1 MSTTITQTKIE
12 KMKREAK
19 EMRKRDGVPHRQA
32 LDKVA
37 QQHGYAHWHQV
48 ADQFKGGA
56 NGR

>member
-1 MSTTITQTKIE
+1 MTITQTNIE

-19 EMRKRDGVPHRQA
+19 EMCKRNGTPHHQA

-37 QQHGYAHWHQV
+37 QQHGFAHWHQV
-48 ADQFKGGA
+48 AEQFKGGS